1 MTGVPLL
8 VGREQI
14 GLDLQTL
21 LALSKVKLFANNVV
35 VSITTL
41 KSELTEATFTGY
53 AAQTVTT
60 TGDPY
65 IDPVNGGIS
74 ITMPSHQFTTDDPTT
89 IGETIYGY
97 WLELAGGDIIFA
109 GNFDDPINMT
119 EPFQAIPL
127 MLTLNF

>member
-14 GLDLQTL
+14 GLDLQTM
-21 LALSKVKLFANNVV
+21 LAGSKVKLFQNNVV
-35 VSITTL
+35 VSITTV
-41 KSELTEATFTGY
+41 KADLTLATFTGY
-53 AAQTVTT
+53 TDQTVTA

-74 ITMPSHQFTTDDPTT
+74 ITLPSHQFTTGDPTT
-89 IGETIYGY
+89 IGNTIYGW
-97 WLELAGGDIIFA
+97 WLELSGGDIILA
-109 GNFDDPINMT
+109 GNFDTPINMT